1 MLRLKFDEA
10 IRLTGGQAIAQKRR
24 DQQRSRQRRTGW
36 LILTIS
42 VIYILYFLKA
52 RLFAGGVP
60 IMTKE
65 WVYFVLSLVGIMI
78 GTINIRM
85 ADMRERNQQTMHRS
99 LHRC

>member
-1 MLRLKFDEA
+1 MWRAVLRWNA
-10 IRLTGGQAIAQKRR
+10 A
-24 DQQRSRQRRTGW
+24 SRQRRTGW

-60 IMTKE
+60 VVTKE
-65 WVYFVLSLVGIMI
+65 WVYFALSFIGIMI

-85 ADMRERNQQTMHRS
+85 ADMRERNQQTLPLVRS
-99 LHRC
+99 DKIKK

>member
-1 MLRLKFDEA
+1 MWDFIYKWNRA
-10 IRLTGGQAIAQKRR
+10 T
-24 DQQRSRQRRTGW
+24 RQRRTGW

-60 IMTKE
+60 VATKE
-65 WVYFVLSLVGIMI
+65 WVYFALSFVGILI

-85 ADMRERNQQTMHRS
+85 ADMRERHQQTMP
-99 LHRC
+99 LVDPDKLKK

>member
-1 MLRLKFDEA
+1 MWDFIYKWNRA
-10 IRLTGGQAIAQKRR
+10 T
-24 DQQRSRQRRTGW
+24 RQRRTGW

-60 IMTKE
+60 VATKE
-65 WVYFVLSLVGIMI
+65 WVYFALSFVGIMI

-85 ADMRERNQQTMHRS
+85 ADMRERHQQTMP
-99 LHRC
+99 LVDPDKLKK

>member
-1 MLRLKFDEA
+1 MWRAVLRWNA
-10 IRLTGGQAIAQKRR
+10 A
-24 DQQRSRQRRTGW
+24 SRQRRTGW

-60 IMTKE
+60 VVTKE
-65 WVYFVLSLVGIMI
+65 WVYFALSFIGIMI

-85 ADMRERNQQTMHRS
+85 ADMRDRNQQTLPLVGS
-99 LHRC
+99 DKIKK